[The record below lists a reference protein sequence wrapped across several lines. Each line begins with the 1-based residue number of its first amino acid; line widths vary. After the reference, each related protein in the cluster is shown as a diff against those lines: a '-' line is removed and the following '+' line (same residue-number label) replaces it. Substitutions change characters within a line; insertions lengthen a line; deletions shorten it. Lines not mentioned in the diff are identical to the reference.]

1 MKNQYLFL
9 LLTGFWIT
17 TFIPLQELRGQY
29 VEFVQ
34 ITDDANI
41 QTLPAIDGNYIVWE
55 DYRNGPN
62 GDIYLYNRSDG
73 TEIALTSDI
82 AVSSTNPAISGNRVV
97 WSEKGE
103 IYIYDINTPQIDP
116 HPLLVW
122 AGTEKSLAIH
132 GDVLVGSHTAWTEP
146 RTWNVFMYDFT
157 TGQLTLLT
165 DDDNGDQE
173 NPDVYG
179 DYVVWQDQR
188 SGDWDIYMY
197 HIPTGTETQ
206 LTDDPADQTEPA
218 VYGKR
223 VVWQDTRNG
232 DYDIYMHHMTFG
244 LGTVFENFDWA
255 LWNLGQYN
263 SDDQMHPDI
272 YGDHVVWQDDRNG
285 DWDLYLFTFINDIAG
300 NFTRMFDVEHDQT
313 YPGIYDKFV
322 AFKDSR
328 DYDGGADIWQWEM
341 PPGCDLSLVVE
352 DEPDPVATGNELV
365 YTVYVKNIGEQEA
378 DDVLV
383 TCTLPAGVDYIYA
396 YNSTGNG
403 ASRVDDEV
411 FCDLGTMGYNDVD
424 TVKVY
429 VTPLDEGSP
438 MFTALVETSDDDIN
452 QENNTQSIST
462 EVILAFPDEN
472 ETGTVPDY
480 SYGEVLTMWGTV
492 TDEGVAN
499 PGPRGGYSESEEES
513 PSGVFL
519 ANGERWWGY
528 PEALLL
534 ICNGFPA
541 FNYPGFHGVWDM
553 SHLACSSGILG
564 HMAAWGGVVI
574 EPEERMIR
582 CLGGAI
588 NQDDGPTNQYCV
600 PNPFGSGEICY
611 GIPSQWGYLKSY
623 GYLRKVVKVQSTG
636 VLLDGDPVNISASL
650 TSQGVYDGD
659 GTIISGA
666 TLFLNKISETPG
678 HQWGLGRDYL
688 TSGNVA
694 DIAGTPEMLNNM
706 LGYIT
711 YMGLNTTE
719 NTSGTVAIGDTIVVE
734 IAFDNTVTQENPGDR
749 VPGSESEGWVGERP
763 DDLFSDIAY
772 TRTDS
777 VRNLIKNNGNSLTYN
792 LTSETPGAALIPLA
806 QAGPNQDTDNDGI
819 IDAREKG
826 PDVNENDY
834 DGNVDGLPD
843 YEQANVASFHTFDG
857 ENYVTLVVPEDTE
870 LSQVVVTDNPSP
882 GDSPED
888 AEFPFGFFDF
898 SIDGLDLGEAVT
910 VTLYL
915 HGGETVDNYFK
926 YGYTPDNNELH
937 WYEFMY
943 DGETGAEISGD
954 VITLHFVD
962 GLRGDEDITVN
973 GSIKEPGGPMKDVS
987 TGVEEVAE
995 PGAFILE
1002 QNYPNPFTGQT
1013 KIGYQLNSPAR
1024 VIISVFNLSGEK
1036 VKILVSQNMPQGKHE
1051 IFWDGRDNSGK
1062 SLNSGI
1068 YFYQME
1074 VISENGGTSKMK
1086 KMVLLQ

>member
-1 MKNQYLFL
+1 M
-9 LLTGFWIT
+9 I
-17 TFIPLQELRGQY
+17 FIPFQEVKGQY

-41 QTLPAIDGNYIVWE
+41 QTLPAIDGDYVVYE

-62 GDIYLYNRSDG
+62 SDIYLYNRSNG

-82 AVSSTNPAISGNRVV
+82 AVASTNPAISGNRVV

-103 IYIYDINTPQIDP
+103 IYIYDISTPQIDP
-116 HPLLVW
+116 HPLMIW
-122 AGTEKSLAIH
+122 SGTEKSLAIH
-132 GDVLVGSHTAWTEP
+132 GDLLVGSHTAWTEP
-146 RTWNVFMYDFT
+146 RTWNIFMYDFT
-157 TGQLTLLT
+157 SGQLTLLT
-165 DDDNGDQE
+165 DDDNGDQG

-218 VYGKR
+218 IYGKR

-232 DYDIYMHHMTFG
+232 DYDIYIHHMTFG
-244 LGTVFENFDWA
+244 IRNVWDNFDWP

-300 NFTRMFDVEHDQT
+300 NFSRMFDVEHDQT
-313 YPGIYDKFV
+313 YPSIYDKFV
-322 AFKDSR
+322 VFKDSR

-365 YTVYVKNIGEQEA
+365 YTVYVKNIGQQAA

-383 TCTLPAGVDYIYA
+383 TCTLPAGVDYMYA
-396 YNSTGNG
+396 YNSAGNG
-403 ASRVDDEV
+403 ASRVGNEV
-411 FCDLGTMGYNDVD
+411 FCDLGTMEYNDVD

-429 VTPLDEGSP
+429 VTPLDEGRP

-452 QENNTQSIST
+452 LENNTQSVST
-462 EVILAFPDEN
+462 DVVLALPDV
-472 ETGTVPDY
+472 GTVPDY

-499 PGPRGGYSESEEES
+499 PGPRGDYTDGVEEG
-513 PSGVFL
+513 PSGLFL
-519 ANGERWWGY
+519 ANGKRWWGY
-528 PEALLL
+528 PGSVLL
-534 ICNGFPA
+534 ICNGFPP
-541 FNYPGFHGVWDM
+541 FNYPGNHGVWDM
-553 SHLACSSGILG
+553 SHLACSGGILG

-574 EPEERMIR
+574 EPDERRIR

-588 NQDDGPTNQYCV
+588 NQDDGPTNQYCI

-636 VLLDGDPVNISASL
+636 ALQKGDPVNISAIL

-659 GTIISGA
+659 GTIISRA

-694 DIAGTPEMLNNM
+694 DIAGTPEMLDNM

-719 NTSGTVAIGDTIVVE
+719 NTGGTVAIGDTIVVE
-734 IAFDNTVTQENPGDR
+734 IAFDNTVTHENPGDR
-749 VPGSESEGWVGERP
+749 AAGSESEGWVGERP
-763 DDLFSDIAY
+763 DNLFSNITY

-777 VRNLIKNNGNSLTYN
+777 VKNLIKNNGNSLIYN
-792 LTSETPGAALIPLA
+792 LASETPGAILIPLSP
-806 QAGPNQDTDNDGI
+806 AGPNQDSDNDGI
-819 IDAREKG
+819 SDIREKG
-826 PDVNENDY
+826 PDGNDKNY
-834 DGNVDGLPD
+834 DGNADGFSD

-857 ENYVTLVVPEDTE
+857 QDYVTLVVPEGVE

-882 GDSPED
+882 ADSPED
-888 AEFPFGFFDF
+888 AAFPFGFFDF

-915 HGGETVDNYFK
+915 HGGETVDYYYK

-943 DGETGAEISGD
+943 DGETGAEINGD

-987 TGVEEVAE
+987 TGIEEVAE
-995 PGAFILE
+995 PAFILE
-1002 QNYPNPFTGQT
+1002 QNYPNPFSGHTT
-1013 KIGYQLNSPAR
+1013 IGYQLSSPAR
-1024 VIISVFNLSGEK
+1024 VVISVFDLLGRK
-1036 VKILVSQNMPQGKHE
+1036 VKILVNQQMPQGKHE
-1051 IFWDGRDNSGK
+1051 VVWDGTDDSGT

-1068 YFYQME
+1068 YFYRME
-1074 VISENGGTSKMK
+1074 VITESGGIVEMK
-1086 KMVLLQ
+1086 KLIIYK